1 MSDTPIY
8 DALKIEYAWRS
19 INENLT
25 DWQKQWMEAM
35 NDSYRRVR
43 EVFDQASANITAY
56 FAPLYVGGRRGGKL
70 ASYYAVIDEMTQ
82 EMPEYD
88 ADAYRLAEASAM
100 SVAEAQAIIDKV
112 RAMYSTMK
120 AVDWTMAAIKMPPKP
135 PVWVTPNRPHKQ
147 LTHQRPQTRA
157 LGRTHY
163 HGGRR

>member
-8 DALKIEYAWRS
+8 DQLRAEYMWRS

-35 NDSYRRVR
+35 QDTWRQVR
-43 EVFDQASANITAY
+43 ETVDQASENVARY
-56 FAPLYVGGRRGGKL
+56 FVPMYVGGVAYGKV
-70 ASYYAVIDEMTQ
+70 ARAQMAIMDEVV
-82 EMPEYD
+82 EYD
-88 ADAYRLAEASAM
+88 DAAWALADATGWPPAD
-100 SVAEAQAIIDKV
+100 AQSYLDQFKDAWP
-112 RAMYSTMK
+112 TMK
-120 AVDWTMAAIKMPPKP
+120 AIDWTMAAIKMPPKP
-135 PVWVTPNRPHKQ
+135 PVWVMPNRPHKQ